1 MDWPL
6 SHTVSMDSSVKQ
18 WTSDIRSLLQCFYA
32 VLGYFSFL
40 YLHKHGLKCRRGR
53 VQVLTLRWRQQKYSK
68 TQWRWRKSLTG
79 LTTSNQ
85 LPMKTYKCTL
95 RIWKGREFYLCFSF
109 VKSTVIH
116 FSKKCMLRKYWLNL
130 YLWSSIF
137 LLKDP
142 SYEMYHS
149 FLFIWLLCMLKC
161 VSYGIFDLLEYKVS
175 VVQQVLGQYVCCCLW
190 GERSRL

>member
-1 MDWPL
+1 MHCIQKYRTIMSRPMDWPL

-18 WTSDIRSLLQCFYA
+18 WTSDIRSLLHCFYA

-109 VKSTVIH
+109 VKSTVIDL
-116 FSKKCMLRKYWLNL
+116 SKKCMLRKYWLNV
-130 YLWSSIF
+130 YLWSSVFRLKTLVMKCIILFF
-137 LLKDP
+137 LYDFFSCWNVCP
-142 SYEMYHS
+142 MVFSTC
-149 FLFIWLLCMLKC
+149 WNTRCLLYSK
-161 VSYGIFDLLEYKVS
+161 S
-175 VVQQVLGQYVCCCLW
+175 
-190 GERSRL
+190 